1 MNAVALRRNIAEK
14 ESLEAELRQTSER
27 CAWLEEECSLYLKD
41 REVFMGV
48 AEDAEEKAFQA
59 EEKFFKTEERCTLAE
74 MEVAQ
79 LLAETQEFKRIQVWS
94 IINIFCFV
102 INLLFC
108 FHWRLLTLQ
117 MEKNDEIMRL
127 GCKIEQLQ
135 TQNSK

>member
-79 LLAETQEFKRIQVWS
+79 LLAETQEFKRIQV
-94 IINIFCFV
+94 
-102 INLLFC
+102 
-108 FHWRLLTLQ
+108 
-117 MEKNDEIMRL
+117 
-127 GCKIEQLQ
+127 
-135 TQNSK
+135 